1 MLAYGFGSKENGLFE
16 IENTLEALQGFVDG
30 YIEVLYIGSNLCL
43 VCNEVGKLQD
53 MEYTAAL
60 VGDNGEVQD
69 IIAGNCFVLRDDGEG
84 DFESLRNGDV
94 EEIQKY
100 VKAVIAAD
108 RGLIILAE

>member
-16 IENTLEALQGFVDG
+16 IDNNLEDLQGFVDG

-53 MEYTAAL
+53 MEPTAAL
-60 VGDNGEVQD
+60 VNDNGEVQD
-69 IIAGNCFVLRDDGEG
+69 VIAGNCFVLRDDGEG

-100 VKAVIAAD
+100 VKVVIAAD
-108 RGLIILAE
+108 RCLIILAE